1 VLAAAFAVVGM
12 VGALFANQPA
22 RAGAGW
28 GDTTNLTPDPS
39 VSATDNTGAMKVR
52 TYYANSPMGI
62 QADALGAGTRDTGA
76 ALRKFVDALPGLGAP
91 GFTGF
96 AGNKTDGTYIPVAVA
111 DTTTYADA
119 DYYEVAVVEYT
130 QRMHSDLAKA
140 TTLRGYVQ
148 IDPAATDSHAGLVNG
163 AVSPAGSKAIALT
176 QLDGSPVMISR
187 PSNRPA
193 AVNGFEQV
201 QAYAVDHPAYLG
213 PTIVAVHGR
222 PTRLKFYNGLP
233 NGRGYVD
240 VNGTFH
246 RQGDLFVPVDH
257 TLFGG
262 GDGPVQ
268 IGSKDLPCGDIL
280 TGPNN
285 LPDATNS
292 LCPGGANADGTFT
305 PAGYV
310 HVPKFAQY
318 TENREELHL
327 HGGDNPWISDGHPH
341 QWVVPAADELGLPGP
356 GGDVLDPSMRRG
368 ESVQNVPD
376 MPQPGPGAVTYY
388 WPNGQ
393 SGRLLFYHD
402 HATGLTR
409 LNVYAGTAAGYLLV
423 DANERVF
430 NTFAPGGEIPL
441 VIQEKTFVPKDI
453 AVEDAKWDTLHWGQ
467 EGDLWFPHVYETN
480 QDPMS
485 FDGTNPVGRWDGA
498 SFFWPVFPQ
507 NYMTPTGVYGDAS
520 TTPEAFMDTPIIN
533 GMAYPTMTVDP
544 KAYRFRILSVPNDR
558 MMNLSFFVADSSVTS
573 ASGVPNTEVKMVP
586 FTSPNG
592 PTQVTY
598 ACPDGVTAGQKVG
611 DVNANGT
618 VTQAGW
624 TESGPNTNGITLYN
638 NSFPCAGGLTDT
650 GWGQADN
657 RPGGV
662 PDPATMGPA
671 IIRIGNEGGLFQ
683 QSVVIPPNVVN
694 YEYNK
699 RSVTVLNVLER
710 GLWLGPAERAD
721 VIVDFSAYAGK
732 TLILY
737 NDSGA
742 PVPAGDPRID
752 YYTGDG
758 DQTGAGGAPDT
769 APGYGP
775 NTRTILQVNVR
786 AGTADPAVDV
796 AAIDTALLAAYQA
809 TQPLPVV
816 PTPEYAPILG
826 AAAATAGYEH
836 IYTGSI
842 YLNKYQPITFNAADV
857 FNYTPA
863 PTCNSTASCN
873 TALVAVRAAGLKK
886 SVVGQP
892 VNAYVESKAIQEL
905 FEVDYGR
912 MNATLGVELPFT
924 NVNIQTTIPLA
935 YVDPATEK
943 IANGE
948 TQFWKITHNGVDSH
962 PVHFHFIN
970 VQVINRVGWD
980 GTIKPI
986 PADEV
991 GWKETVK
998 MHPLEDII
1006 VAVRAKSAPP
1016 TPFGM
1021 PHSYRRPAPNQLASD
1036 NHGITQIDANTGN
1049 APATP
1054 YTNAPVDYGSEYVWH
1069 CHILGHEENDF
1080 MRPFIFNA
1088 KEVKA
1093 PAFTTTSVT
1102 AGANGVTLTWAD
1114 PTPVPAVLSS
1124 YDVISNP
1131 AGFLGNPNNEIGF
1144 RVERASVDANN
1155 VVGAYAPVAAGL
1167 HSLNAITGQVNAQAN
1182 ATSYLD
1188 PVAAGSALAAPQAP
1202 VLVSQTSTSVTLS
1215 LQPLTLIAGAT
1226 GYDVYRNNVRIAQN
1240 QPAGNFVDS
1249 GLTAGNTYTYTVVAV
1264 AGGATK
1270 YSYRVV
1276 AVTAAGETTSSDTQ
1290 TIVADAVSSS
1300 VPSPATTVVM
1310 APAVVTGLTVTNPTV
1325 SSLTLNWPALPAA
1338 QQVTAYLVST
1348 NGGAGVVATSPDVI
1362 GNLAANTSYQFTV
1375 AARNA
1380 AGTGAASAPV
1390 TGLTLPAAP
1399 TALSA
1404 GSVTATS
1411 VALSWTA
1418 PANSAG
1424 LTYTVQVVPA
1434 AGQVA
1439 VNGTTASVTGLG
1451 PNTAYAFTVTASN
1464 ASGPSAASNTAN
1476 ALTLPVAPTGLTAAA
1491 ASSTSVTLAWTAS
1504 QNGAASYTV
1513 QYSAN
1518 NGGSWT
1524 NLAPLVGTGTTVNG
1538 LTPSTTY
1545 LFQVVAN
1552 NATGSS
1558 PASGQATA
1566 QTPAATVAPGVPT
1579 CCTASL
1585 PTSTS
1590 VVINWV
1596 APGTGPATSYNVQRA
1611 TNATFTRGLQTV
1623 LNVTATSQAFA
1634 GLNSNTTY
1642 YFRVMAV
1649 NSVGSS
1655 AYSSTFGFQPPAA
1668 PVAPQAPT
1676 AAASAVSTSAPT
1688 VTLTFAAP
1696 ATGVTYTVSQQSR
1709 TGGGTAWSAATVVA
1723 TGVTGTTWTSAALT
1737 PDRQYRYSLVAV
1749 SSAGTSNNSGNSN
1762 GVTVRQLANAPADFA
1777 ASNVTPVTTG
1787 AGTRS
1792 VTLSWSLGAAN
1803 GVTVTGVRVVRANGA
1818 TLTGGLTTTNLAATA
1833 VGTTVN
1839 GLARNTTYT
1848 FQVQEVTAGGVNGS
1862 STVTITT
1869 LP

>member
-1 VLAAAFAVVGM
+1 MAAAFAIVGM
-12 VGALFANQPA
+12 ATALFATQPA
-22 RAGAGW
+22 QAGAGW
-28 GDTTNLTPDPS
+28 GDSTNLAPDPS
-39 VSATDNTGAMKVR
+39 VSALDPSKAIKVR
-52 TYYANSPMGI
+52 TYYANSPMGL
-62 QADALGAGTRDTGA
+62 QADVISGGTRDTGV

-91 GFTGF
+91 AFTGF
-96 AGNKTDGTYIPVAVA
+96 PGNRTDGTYIPVAVA
-111 DTTTYADA
+111 DTATYKDA

-130 QRMHSDLAKA
+130 QRMHSDLIKA

-148 IDPAATDSHAGLVNG
+148 IDPAVTDIKAGLTNG
-163 AVSPAGSKAIALT
+163 AVSPTGSKGVALL
-176 QLDGSPVMISR
+176 QLDGTPVLISR
-187 PSNRPA
+187 PSTRPA
-193 AVNGFEQV
+193 AINGFEQV
-201 QAYAVDHPAYLG
+201 PAFAVDLPGYLG
-213 PTIVAVHGR
+213 PTIVASHGH

-240 VNGTFH
+240 VDGKFH

-268 IGSKDLPCGDIL
+268 IGSKNIPCGDIL

-285 LPDATNS
+285 LPDPANS
-292 LCPGGANADGTFT
+292 LCPGGRNADGSMT
-305 PAGYV
+305 PPGFV
-310 HVPKFAQY
+310 NVPQFAQY

-341 QWVVPAADELGLPGP
+341 QWIVPALDEMGLPGP

-368 ESVQNVPD
+368 ESVVNVPD
-376 MPQPGPGAVTYY
+376 MPEPGPGAVTYY

-423 DANERVF
+423 DDQERAF
-430 NTFAPGGEIPL
+430 NAFAPGGEIPL
-441 VIQEKTFVPKDI
+441 VIQEKSFVPADI
-453 AVEDAKWDTLHWGQ
+453 GIEDAKWDSVHWGQ

-507 NYMTPTGVYGDAS
+507 NYMTPTGVYGEVS
-520 TTPEAFMDTPIIN
+520 TTPESFMDTPVIN
-533 GMAYPTMTVDP
+533 GMAYPTMTVEP
-544 KAYRFRILSVPNDR
+544 KAYRFRILAVPNDR
-558 MMNLSFFVADSSVTS
+558 MLNLSFFVAGGATS

-586 FTSPNG
+586 FNSPNG

-598 ACPDGVTAGQKVG
+598 ACPDGVSAGQHVG
-611 DVNANGT
+611 DINANGT
-618 VTQAGW
+618 VSQVGW
-624 TESGPNTNGITLYN
+624 TESGPSSAGGVTLYN
-638 NSFPCAGGLTDT
+638 ISFPCAGGLTDT

-662 PDPATMGPA
+662 PDPTTMGPD

-683 QSVVIPPNVVN
+683 KSVVIPPNVID

-775 NTRTILQVNVR
+775 NTRTMMQVIVAN
-786 AGTADPAVDV
+786 TTPD
-796 AAIDTALLAAYQA
+796 AAIDVTAIDAQLLAAYRA

-826 AAAATAGYEH
+826 AAANAQYEH

-842 YLNKYQPITFNAADV
+842 YLNRYNPISFNAADV

-873 TALVAVRAAGLKK
+873 NALNVIRAAGLKQ
-886 SVVGQP
+886 SVVGLP

-924 NVNIQTTIPLA
+924 NVNVQTTIPLA

-980 GTIKPI
+980 GTIKTI

-1036 NHGITQIDANTGN
+1036 NHGITQIDATTGN
-1049 APATP
+1049 APARP
-1054 YTNAPVDYGSEYVWH
+1054 YTNAPADYGSEYVWH

-1088 KEVKA
+1088 KEVKT
-1093 PAFTTTSVT
+1093 PAFSTTAVTSGTTGNTVS
-1102 AGANGVTLTWAD
+1102 WAD
-1114 PTPVPAVLSS
+1114 PTPIPATLDA
-1124 YDVISNP
+1124 YDVISKP
-1131 AGFLGNPNNEIGF
+1131 TGFLGNPNNEIGF
-1144 RVERASVDANN
+1144 RVERASVDGNN

-1167 HSLNAITGQVNAQAN
+1167 HTLNAITGQVNAQAN

-1188 PVAAGSALAAPQAP
+1188 PVATGGSALASPEAPT
-1202 VLVSQTSTSVTLS
+1202 VVSQTATSVTLS
-1215 LQPLTLIAGAT
+1215 LKPLTLIAGAT
-1226 GYDVYRNNVRIAQN
+1226 GYDVYRDNVRIAQN
-1240 QPAGNFVDS
+1240 AVPGNFTDS
-1249 GLTAGNTYTYTVVAV
+1249 GLSVGNSYSYTVVAV

-1276 AVTAAGETTSSDTQ
+1276 AVTAAGETVSQDTQ
-1290 TIVADAVSSS
+1290 TIVAGSVSSS
-1300 VPSPATTVVM
+1300 APSTATVVLM
-1310 APAVVTGLTVTNPTV
+1310 APATVTGITVTNPTV
-1325 SSLTLNWPALPAA
+1325 GSLTLNWPAMPAA
-1338 QQVTAYLVST
+1338 QQVSAYLVST
-1348 NGGAGVVATSPDVI
+1348 NSGAAVVATSPDVI
-1362 GNLAANTSYQFTV
+1362 GNLAANSSYQFTV

-1380 AGTGAASAPV
+1380 SGTGAASAPV

-1399 TALSA
+1399 TALLANNVS
-1404 GSVTATS
+1404 ATS
-1411 VALSWTA
+1411 VALTWAA

-1424 LTYTVQVVPA
+1424 LTYVVQVVPA
-1434 AGQVA
+1434 AGSVA
-1439 VNGTTASVTGLG
+1439 VNGTTAAVAGLG
-1451 PNTAYAFTVTASN
+1451 PNTAYSFTVTARN
-1464 ASGPSAASNTAN
+1464 GSGLSAASNTAN
-1476 ALTLPVAPTGLTAAA
+1476 ALTLPVAPTGLTANA
-1491 ASSTSVTLAWTAS
+1491 ASSTSVSLSWVAS
-1504 QNGAASYTV
+1504 LNGAANYTV

-1524 NLAPLVGTGTTVNG
+1524 
-1538 LTPSTTY
+1538 
-1545 LFQVVAN
+1545 
-1552 NATGSS
+1552 
-1558 PASGQATA
+1558 ASRR
-1566 QTPAATVAPGVPT
+1566 
-1579 CCTASL
+1579 L
-1585 PTSTS
+1585 
-1590 VVINWV
+1590 
-1596 APGTGPATSYNVQRA
+1596 
-1611 TNATFTRGLQTV
+1611 
-1623 LNVTATSQAFA
+1623 
-1634 GLNSNTTY
+1634 
-1642 YFRVMAV
+1642 RV
-1649 NSVGSS
+1649 
-1655 AYSSTFGFQPPAA
+1655 
-1668 PVAPQAPT
+1668 
-1676 AAASAVSTSAPT
+1676 
-1688 VTLTFAAP
+1688 
-1696 ATGVTYTVSQQSR
+1696 SR
-1709 TGGGTAWSAATVVA
+1709 
-1723 TGVTGTTWTSAALT
+1723 
-1737 PDRQYRYSLVAV
+1737 RR
-1749 SSAGTSNNSGNSN
+1749 
-1762 GVTVRQLANAPADFA
+1762 
-1777 ASNVTPVTTG
+1777 
-1787 AGTRS
+1787 
-1792 VTLSWSLGAAN
+1792 
-1803 GVTVTGVRVVRANGA
+1803 
-1818 TLTGGLTTTNLAATA
+1818 
-1833 VGTTVN
+1833 
-1839 GLARNTTYT
+1839 
-1848 FQVQEVTAGGVNGS
+1848 
-1862 STVTITT
+1862 STV
-1869 LP
+1869 